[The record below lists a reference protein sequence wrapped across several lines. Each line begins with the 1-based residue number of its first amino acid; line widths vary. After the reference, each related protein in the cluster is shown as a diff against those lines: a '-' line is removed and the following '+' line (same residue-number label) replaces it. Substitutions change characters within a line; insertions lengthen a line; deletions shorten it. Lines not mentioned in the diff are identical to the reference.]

1 MVPPPRS
8 VADATRFTPT
18 GPHAF
23 TRTPMSAAATAT
35 VGETPQQRVAR
46 LREAARRTKLDQI
59 STVDKI
65 IDRGRV
71 WADKA
76 HRAVA
81 ISLIGATGLFL
92 PPFSLPQSNEWMSPM
107 LCGGFTIF
115 ASIDMVLYARRRK
128 RAYLEEQKALKAAD
142 AAAASS
148 ESGALVAATA
158 LPFSTSTTPGGESNT
173 VTDKLKTWALSGL
186 TPAEKEEELRRQ
198 SVESH
203 VVVKDDIPRQAGVDH
218 LAKSEKEKGR
228 STGVLG
234 SITGWWSGR

>member
-1 MVPPPRS
+1 L
-8 VADATRFTPT
+8 
-18 GPHAF
+18 
-23 TRTPMSAAATAT
+23 SAAATAT

-46 LREAARRTKLDQI
+46 LREAARRAKSNQI

-76 HRAVA
+76 HRVA
-81 ISLIGATGLFL
+81 AFSLIGATV
-92 PPFSLPQSNEWMSPM
+92 

-115 ASIDMVLYARRRK
+115 ASIDMVLYARRKK
-128 RAYLEEQKALKAAD
+128 RAYLEEQKALKTAD
-142 AAAASS
+142 LAAASNES
-148 ESGALVAATA
+148 EALVAATT
-158 LPFSTSTTPGGESNT
+158 PPTSTFTTPRGESNT

-198 SVESH
+198 SVESR
-203 VVVKDDIPRQAGVDH
+203 VVVKDNILSQPGADN
-218 LAKSEKEKGR
+218 LAKGEKEKGG

>member
-23 TRTPMSAAATAT
+23 TRTPLSAAATAT

-46 LREAARRTKLDQI
+46 LREAARRAKSNQI

-76 HRAVA
+76 HRVA
-81 ISLIGATGLFL
+81 AFSLIGATV
-92 PPFSLPQSNEWMSPM
+92 

-115 ASIDMVLYARRRK
+115 ASIDMVLYARRKK
-128 RAYLEEQKALKAAD
+128 RAYLEEQKALKTAD
-142 AAAASS
+142 LAAASNES
-148 ESGALVAATA
+148 EALVAATT
-158 LPFSTSTTPGGESNT
+158 PPTSTFTTPRGESNT

-198 SVESH
+198 SVESR
-203 VVVKDDIPRQAGVDH
+203 VVVKDNILSQPGADN
-218 LAKSEKEKGR
+218 LAKGEKEKGG

>member
-1 MVPPPRS
+1 MAPSPRS

-23 TRTPMSAAATAT
+23 TRTPMSGAATAS

-46 LREAARRTKLDQI
+46 LREAARKAKLDQI

-65 IDRGRV
+65 IDRGRI

-76 HRAVA
+76 HRVVAV
-81 ISLIGATGLFL
+81 SLIGATV
-92 PPFSLPQSNEWMSPM
+92 

-115 ASIDMVLYARRRK
+115 ASIDMALYARRKK
-128 RAYLEEQKALKAAD
+128 RAYLEEQAALRAAD
-142 AAAASS
+142 T
-148 ESGALVAATA
+148 AATA
-158 LPFSTSTTPGGESNT
+158 NNESGVLAAVAPTSTVPNRESGT

-198 SVESH
+198 NMESH
-203 VVVKDDIPRQAGVDH
+203 DVLKDDILSRPGADDLVKGER
-218 LAKSEKEKGR
+218 AKGG
-228 STGVLG
+228 STGVL
-234 SITGWWSGR
+234 SSLTGWWTGR

>member
-23 TRTPMSAAATAT
+23 TRTPLSAAATAT

-46 LREAARRTKLDQI
+46 LREAARRAKSNQI

-76 HRAVA
+76 HRVA
-81 ISLIGATGLFL
+81 AFSLIGATV
-92 PPFSLPQSNEWMSPM
+92 

-115 ASIDMVLYARRRK
+115 ASIDMVLYARRKK
-128 RAYLEEQKALKAAD
+128 RAYLEEQKALKTAD
-142 AAAASS
+142 PAGASN
-148 ESGALVAATA
+148 ESGAPVAATT
-158 LPFSTSTTPGGESNT
+158 PPTSTSTTPSGESNT

-198 SVESH
+198 SVESR
-203 VVVKDDIPRQAGVDH
+203 VIVKDDILSQPGADN
-218 LAKSEKEKGR
+218 LAKGEKEKGG

>member
-23 TRTPMSAAATAT
+23 TRTTLSAAATAT

-46 LREAARRTKLDQI
+46 LREAARRAKSNQI

-76 HRAVA
+76 HRVA
-81 ISLIGATGLFL
+81 AFSLIGATV
-92 PPFSLPQSNEWMSPM
+92 

-115 ASIDMVLYARRRK
+115 ASIDMVLYARRKK
-128 RAYLEEQKALKAAD
+128 RAYLEEQKALKTAD
-142 AAAASS
+142 LAAASNES
-148 ESGALVAATA
+148 EALVAATT
-158 LPFSTSTTPGGESNT
+158 PPTSTFTTPRGESNT

-198 SVESH
+198 SVESR
-203 VVVKDDIPRQAGVDH
+203 VVVKDNILSQPGADN
-218 LAKSEKEKGR
+218 LAKGEKEKGG